1 MWDRTVSNAFLF
13 LIDANRTFFYLKFKF
28 LARKWRFFEKNVF
41 FGGNSW
47 HQGEVQSDLFEIIQ
61 YFDNKWG
68 HLTVLFC
75 GYFYVWFKWNDR
87 INSFKIKSSV
97 PVRHKLNHNLISII
111 KYPDSPEYQVLLPFS
126 GVLSGMSRPN
136 FEAPINALHTSI
148 QE

>member
-1 MWDRTVSNAFLF
+1 MQIAHFFISNLNFWRENGDF
-13 LIDANRTFFYLKFKF
+13 SKNFFI
-28 LARKWRFFEKNVF
+28 

-75 GYFYVWFKWNDR
+75 GCFYVWFKWNDR

-126 GVLSGMSRPN
+126 GALSGMSRPN
-136 FEAPINALHTSI
+136 FEAPINALHSSI
-148 QE
+148 QG